1 MRLDLRARFR
11 IAMMIGAVAVSFL
24 GVAAAGLSLPTGEPF
39 SVEPAVL
46 VPIEDISAVWIVG
59 IRGQLSISTRET
71 RELQVISLAPG
82 AEGAELPVGIWRDGG
97 RLIVAP
103 APGDRSGPRVLG
115 VEVPK
120 GFSIAVD
127 AVDSDVVILSEGG
140 TIDLRGDH
148 VRATIQSPGAS
159 VVADVLAGTLNVS
172 DSKDANVRVRATATT
187 ISRMSGSVT
196 VRATGG
202 AVTVADGTGSTDVE
216 SVDTKLSFDGL
227 SGPLDVDAQK
237 GEAKVSGIKGGAEL
251 RLAGTPLEL
260 KEGKGNVVVASDTT
274 VLFEAMAASMHFDM
288 DGGSLHGRGNEG
300 ILELRGRNTEL
311 NVETIT
317 GGMRVQG
324 NGLSVKIVEVGG
336 ELQLEAASSNIVV
349 DRAGSVVL
357 RLDGGSVMLQRAT
370 GAVQANVT
378 GGDARILDASGPVN
392 LELDRGDGEVSFTSF
407 TGDKDSSLAAN
418 GNLTVRFPPAGG
430 CRVEAKSKDGRIDS
444 DLPTVRVL
452 EGSNEAQGPVNSGY
466 RPIIKITASGDIHLL
481 GPAQAP

>member
-1 MRLDLRARFR
+1 MRLAFR
-11 IAMMIGAVAVSFL
+11 VRLWIAVMVGGLTVGSVL
-24 GVAAAGLSLPTGEPF
+24 AAAGLSLPTGEPF
-39 SVEPAVL
+39 SVEPSVL
-46 VPIEDISAVWIVG
+46 VPIEDVSAVWIVG

-103 APGDRSGPRVLG
+103 APGDRSGPRVLD

-159 VVADVLAGTLNVS
+159 VLADVLAGTLNVS

-187 ISRMSGSVT
+187 ISGMSGSVT

-202 AVTVADGTGSTDVE
+202 AVTVAAGTGSTDVDSE
-216 SVDTKLSFDGL
+216 DCTLAFSAL
-227 SGPLDVDAQK
+227 SGPLHVKAQR
-237 GEAKVSGIKGGAEL
+237 GQATVAGIKAGAEL
-251 RLAGTPLEL
+251 ALAGTPLQL
-260 KEGKGNVVVASDTT
+260 KAGKGNITVTSDATVV
-274 VLFEAMAASMHFDM
+274 FEAMAASMHFDM
-288 DGGSLHGRGNEG
+288 FGGSLKGKGNDG

-311 NVETIT
+311 NVESIT

-324 NGLSVKIVEVGG
+324 DGITTRVVDVGE
-336 ELQLEAASSNIVV
+336 ELQLDTTSSDIVV
-349 DRAGSVVL
+349 DRAERVVL
-357 RLDGGSVMLQRAT
+357 KADGGNVMIQRAT
-370 GAVQANVT
+370 GAVSAKVV
-378 GGDARILDASGPVN
+378 GADVRILDGSGSVN
-392 LELDRGDGEVSFTSF
+392 LELERGDGEVSWTSF
-407 TGDKDSSLAAN
+407 SGDKDSILANKN
-418 GNLTVRFPPAGG
+418 GNLTVRFPASGG

-444 DLPTVRVL
+444 DLPTVRVMDDAT
-452 EGSNEAQGPVNSGY
+452 EAQGPVNGGY
-466 RPIIKITASGDIHLL
+466 RPIVHITATGDIQLL
-481 GPAQAP
+481 HGGS